1 MQDGFGGCLGDLVV
15 DMGGRMAHVVT
26 SSYHTKTKRGASID
40 VLWRLDQGD
49 PRFVHASHNVADS
62 LIDRLDKAGDKM
74 IGIVIDNRWTDVAWL
89 NGCGIEVDV

>member
-40 VLWRLDQGD
+40 IPWRLDQSD
-49 PRFVHASHNVADS
+49 AWLVHVGYDVADG
-62 LIDRLDKAGDKM
+62 LINCLNKTRDKM
-74 IGIVIDNRWTDVAWL
+74 IGVVVDNRWTDVAWL
-89 NGCGIEVDV
+89 DGCGIEVDV